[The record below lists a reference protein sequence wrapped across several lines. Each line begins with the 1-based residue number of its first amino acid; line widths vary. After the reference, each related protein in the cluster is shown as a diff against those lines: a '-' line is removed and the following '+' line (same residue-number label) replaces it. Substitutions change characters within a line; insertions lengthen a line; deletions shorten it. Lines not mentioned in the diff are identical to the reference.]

1 MFVDARRSP
10 CQSYPLIQL
19 TVEPT
24 PVSRPPRCRSLVD
37 SPPTETAET
46 AETAE
51 LYHVVVAGDR
61 RSFSSRPKRRYP
73 PFTGSSVAGTG
84 RHVSSRNVSDG
95 GPFFRES
102 TLDRTDEPSN
112 AGTEA
117 ETPLFFLVALN
128 VALPSPD
135 VRAVDERDEPRCR
148 LGTVVGLD
156 SIL

>member
-37 SPPTETAET
+37 SPPTGTVETAG
-46 AETAE
+46 

-61 RSFSSRPKRRYP
+61 RSFYSRPKRRYP

-95 GPFFRES
+95 GPSFREP

-117 ETPLFFLVALN
+117 EAPLFFLVALN